1 MCIITGTTSRVL
13 IILLLI
19 RFKRK
24 AAVRVK
30 KKAAM
35 AMEAFFNPPDISNR
49 VLMQQMD
56 FVIRQ
61 LTTLEAE
68 VERLRQVEDDVVNL
82 EVELRNAKE
91 AVAILKRGR
100 ITRIETAIN
109 VLGQKIEPPIYASG
123 DRVFIT
129 NKGIKPKR
137 RLRRSERDAWRARV
151 YRATITRV
159 VPAKGK
165 QPVKM
170 VVVTD
175 HGLRTWRAEK
185 NLKRITDD
193 IVTSKTTVSSRL
205 TSNPYYA

>member
-1 MCIITGTTSRVL
+1 MALPHTTSRVL

-35 AMEAFFNPPDISNR
+35 AMKAFFTPLDISNR

-56 FVIRQ
+56 VVIGQ

-82 EVELRNAKE
+82 EVELRDAKE
-91 AVAILKRGR
+91 EVATVKRGR

-109 VLGQKIEPPIYASG
+109 VLQQKIEPPIYANG

-137 RLRRSERDAWRARV
+137 RLRRSERDEWRAMV
-151 YRATITRV
+151 YRVTITRV
-159 VPAKGK
+159 VPAKG
-165 QPVKM
+165 
-170 VVVTD
+170 
-175 HGLRTWRAEK
+175 
-185 NLKRITDD
+185 
-193 IVTSKTTVSSRL
+193 
-205 TSNPYYA
+205 